1 MPSGPAESLD
11 RECCELSHRS
21 HIPTFPH
28 VSPHG
33 ERDVVAFYEGW
44 RENSRGLY
52 HIIRY
57 KCDLDETYWDNV
69 GKCSGGEGGIRT
81 REKLAPLRDFQS
93 RPFVHSGTS
102 PRGDDA
108 VHYRFGLGQPQVC
121 AWAVSSFR
129 TARKIAACA
138 GKPRRP
144 CPIIASAR
152 ILSRRC
158 ETYGRCRL
166 RPSSQNQ

>member
-1 MPSGPAESLD
+1 
-11 RECCELSHRS
+11 
-21 HIPTFPH
+21 
-28 VSPHG
+28 
-33 ERDVVAFYEGW
+33 VVAFYEGW

-102 PRGDDA
+102 PSLNRNRFRAGARTGAGNYIQVPLSLSIAGISQLQQAANGLEPSA
-108 VHYRFGLGQPQVC
+108 VELRVGAPAFDYNGVGLSTFGERVN
-121 AWAVSSFR
+121 
-129 TARKIAACA
+129 
-138 GKPRRP
+138 PRRSMVP
-144 CPIIASAR
+144 QPF
-152 ILSRRC
+152 
-158 ETYGRCRL
+158 
-166 RPSSQNQ
+166 